1 MDRRKFMK
9 VAASSALVS
18 AMSGVANAAKQNA
31 SSGGSPISSRS
42 REGAIPRRTLGR
54 TGEKVSIVG
63 IGGHHLGRRYV
74 EEEVS
79 LRIVRT
85 ALDAGINFLDNSWD
99 YNEGLS
105 ESRMGKALRDGYRD
119 KAFVMTKIDGRD
131 QKTAAR
137 QIDQS
142 LQRLQTDRID
152 LVQFHEVI
160 RMNDP
165 DRVFAPDGAI
175 AAALEAK
182 KAGKIRYIGFTG
194 HKSPVIHL
202 HMLQTA
208 ADHGFSFDSVQMP
221 LNVMDAHFD
230 SFEKNVLPL
239 LVQRNIGVLGMKP
252 MGDANILRSGIVTP
266 LECLHYSMS
275 LPTSVVITGCDSM
288 QILEQALNA
297 ARTFKPMSED
307 QRHAL
312 LARTAQVAA
321 AGGLELYKTSQTF

>member
-18 AMSGVANAAKQNA
+18 AMAGAAGAAEQKA
-31 SSGGSPISSRS
+31 AAGGPAGSSRS
-42 REGAIPRRTLGR
+42 QDGSIPRRTLGR

-74 EEEVS
+74 EENVS
-79 LRIVRT
+79 IRIVRT
-85 ALDAGINFLDNSWD
+85 ALDAGVNFLDNSWD
-99 YNEGLS
+99 YNDGLS
-105 ESRMGKALRDGYRD
+105 ESRVGKALRNGYRD

-131 QKTAAR
+131 HKTAAQ

-152 LVQFHEVI
+152 LLQFHEVI

-165 DRVFAPDGAI
+165 VRVFAPDGAI

-194 HKSPVIHL
+194 HKSPQIHL

-208 ADHGFSFDSVQMP
+208 ADHGFTFDSAQMP

-230 SFEKNVLPL
+230 SFEKNVLPV

-275 LPTSVVITGCDSM
+275 LPTSAWSSP
-288 QILEQALNA
+288 A
-297 ARTFKPMSED
+297 AIRCRFSS
-307 QRHAL
+307 R
-312 LARTAQVAA
+312 R
-321 AGGLELYKTSQTF
+321 